1 MCLEIEQLFLV
12 EFIPEDDFDAMVMKN
27 YNKVALKY
35 KNE

>member
-1 MCLEIEQLFLV
+1 LFLV